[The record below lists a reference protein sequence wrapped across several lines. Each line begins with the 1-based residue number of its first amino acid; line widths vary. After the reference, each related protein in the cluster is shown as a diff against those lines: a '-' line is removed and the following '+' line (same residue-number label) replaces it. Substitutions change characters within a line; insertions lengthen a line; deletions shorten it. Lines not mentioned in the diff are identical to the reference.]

1 MLIWDWNPTDAV
13 MWSLLARNQVYRCS
27 VDGDKE
33 FQGEILPIGTEENI
47 LAWIKARYKVVG
59 ELLLIDM
66 DIPRYNIVF
75 SAYADLESSLPS
87 PIVKRYLVEVDGKE
101 KVFTLT
107 PLPDKSHYG
116 LLTCQKSVNCKPNES
131 IFLRGFLMLLASL

>member
-75 SAYADLESSLPS
+75 SAYADPESSLPS

-116 LLTCQKSVNCKPNES
+116 LLTCQKREGSSVNKSKN
-131 IFLRGFLMLLASL
+131 IV

>member
-13 MWSLLARNQVYRCS
+13 MWSLLARNQLYRCS

-33 FQGEILPIGTEENI
+33 FQGEILPIGTEENV

-59 ELLLIDM
+59 ELLLLDM

-75 SAYADLESSLPS
+75 SACGDPESLSFS
-87 PIVKRYLVEVDGKE
+87 PMVKRYLVEVDGKE

-107 PLPDKSHYG
+107 PLPDKSPYG
-116 LLTCQKSVNCKPNES
+116 LLTCQKREVPSATKSQNMV
-131 IFLRGFLMLLASL
+131 

>member
-1 MLIWDWNPTDAV
+1 MLIWDWNRIDAV
-13 MWSLLARNQVYRCS
+13 MWSLLARNQMYQCS
-27 VDGDKE
+27 VDEGKE
-33 FQGEILPIGTEENI
+33 FHGEILPIGTEENV

-75 SAYADLESSLPS
+75 SAYADPESSLPS

-101 KVFTLT
+101 KVFVLT
-107 PLPDKSHYG
+107 PLPDQKPYG
-116 LLTCQKSVNCKPNES
+116 LLTWQKMVENSLPNMS
-131 IFLRGFLMLLASL
+131 PNMV

>member
-1 MLIWDWNPTDAV
+1 MLIRDWDSTDVV
-13 MWSLLARNQVYRCS
+13 MWRLIVKNQVYRCS
-27 VDGDKE
+27 IDGYRK
-33 FQGEILPIGTEENI
+33 FQGETLPEGTEEYI
-47 LAWIKARYKVVG
+47 LDWIKARYKVVG

-75 SAYADLESSLPS
+75 SAYADPESSLPS

-116 LLTCQKSVNCKPNES
+116 LLTCQKREGSGISPV
-131 IFLRGFLMLLASL
+131 FDH